1 MFLVPEDIFELVL
14 VEGDE
19 EHDGDAQRH
28 AKQVEEQ
35 AYPLPAMLL
44 SSGKLHLAQ
53 MDFCTEGNHLE
64 IGWACPE
71 ESSGIISTRAT

>member
-1 MFLVPEDIFELVL
+1 MFIVPEDSFELVL

-35 AYPLPAMLL
+35 AHPLPAMLL
-44 SSGKLHLAQ
+44 SSGK
-53 MDFCTEGNHLE
+53 
-64 IGWACPE
+64 
-71 ESSGIISTRAT
+71 